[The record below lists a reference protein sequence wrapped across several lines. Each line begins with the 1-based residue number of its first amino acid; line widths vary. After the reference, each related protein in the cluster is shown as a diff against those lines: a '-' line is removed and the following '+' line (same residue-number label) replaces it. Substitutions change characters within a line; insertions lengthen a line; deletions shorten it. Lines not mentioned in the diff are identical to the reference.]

1 MTLDVISNADFT
13 EFKAEV
19 LGALAKIEH
28 KLTER
33 EDTRD
38 WLTENQ
44 AMELLD
50 VSKSTIRN
58 YRLNGMLPFSQ
69 IKNKIYIRRTDID
82 ELITKNHTNYDHI

>member
-1 MTLDVISNADFT
+1 MTLDVISKTDFT

-19 LGALAKIEH
+19 LGALAKMEE
-28 KLTER
+28 KLTKCNYKKE
-33 EDTRD
+33 
-38 WLTENQ
+38 WITESE

-69 IKNKIYIRRTDID
+69 IKNKIYINQADI
-82 ELITKNHTNYDHI
+82 EQLIKKNYVKYEF